1 MAMGRRKTIN
11 RRIVM
16 EKKIKKLI
24 CLGTTAI
31 LLGSMTACGSSGSP
45 NNPSPESASVSAPET
60 SAAPSSESGNTGSGK
75 VMMYSSMQEDQ
86 LMAIKKAFEAKYPNI
101 KMEYYF
107 AGTSKVIT
115 KIATEA
121 QAGQVDADV
130 IWVGDPADY
139 VSFIEQNILQQYSS
153 PEATTIDPA
162 YIEKDGYYTGAR
174 MMNMG
179 ISYNTTL
186 VTPEEAPQ
194 SWNDL
199 LDEKWNDQI
208 VMTDPGSSGTS
219 KYWRN
224 AIMCNDKYGVEYI
237 RKLKEN
243 GCYLESG
250 TTAAHNQ
257 IAASAYKVG
266 VCLDYVTA
274 NLANEGSP
282 IAFVYPEDTVSI
294 FSPLGLVA
302 NCANEENGK
311 LLYDFI
317 LSKEGQEVLVEN
329 NLISV
334 RSDVDQK
341 GADVEA
347 IAAKAMEANM
357 SDLVEQE
364 EANAEAFDSIF
375 GL

>member
-1 MAMGRRKTIN
+1 M
-11 RRIVM
+11 
-16 EKKIKKLI
+16 KKIV
-24 CLGTTAI
+24 CLALALTFVLA
-31 LLGSMTACGSSGSP
+31 ACGTPGPTASSAAPAPAS
-45 NNPSPESASVSAPET
+45 SAASTSAPASGGT
-60 SAAPSSESGNTGSGK
+60 SAASGT
-75 VMMYSSMQEDQ
+75 VMVYSSMQEDQ
-86 LMAIKKAFEAKYPNI
+86 LIAIKEAFENKYPGV

-121 QAGQVDADV
+121 QAGHVDADV

-139 VSFIEQNILQQYSS
+139 VSFKEQNILQQYTS
-153 PEATTIDPA
+153 PEASTIDAA
-162 YIEKDGYYTGAR
+162 YIDADGYYTGAR

-179 ISYNTTL
+179 IAYNTGL

-199 LDEKWNDQI
+199 LDPKWNDQI
-208 VMTDPGSSGTS
+208 VMTDPGTAGTT

-224 AIMCNDKYGVEYI
+224 AIMCSEKYGADFI
-237 RKLKEN
+237 QKLKDN

-250 TTAAHNQ
+250 TTATHNQ
-257 IAASAYKVG
+257 LAASAYKVG

-294 FSPLGLVA
+294 FSPIGLVA

-317 LSKEGQEVLVEN
+317 LSKEGQEVLVAN

-334 RSDVDQK
+334 RSDVDQ
-341 GADVEA
+341 GNTDVPA
-347 IAAKAMEANM
+347 IAAKALATNM
-357 SDLVEQE
+357 TDMVAKE
-364 EANAEAFDSIF
+364 EENSAKFDSIF

>member
-1 MAMGRRKTIN
+1 MKHGKKVIAM
-11 RRIVM
+11 
-16 EKKIKKLI
+16 
-24 CLGTTAI
+24 
-31 LLGSMTACGSSGSP
+31 LLAVSMSLALAACGSTAAQ
-45 NNPSPESASVSAPET
+45 PSATPANTPAASDKAPEQSSDT
-60 SAAPSSESGNTGSGK
+60 SNSGT
-75 VMMYSSMQEDQ
+75 VMLYSSMQEDQ
-86 LMAIKKAFEAKYPNI
+86 LIAIKQAFETKYPDV

-121 QAGQVDADV
+121 QAGHVDADV

-139 VSFIEQNILQQYSS
+139 VSFKDQGILQPYTS
-153 PEATTIDPA
+153 PEAAAIDAA
-162 YIEKDGYYTGAR
+162 YIDSDGYYTGAR

-179 ISYNTTL
+179 IAYNTAL

-199 LDEKWNDQI
+199 LDPKWNDQI
-208 VMTDPGSSGTS
+208 VMTDPGTSGTS
-219 KYWRN
+219 KYWMN
-224 AIMCNDKYGVEYI
+224 ALMSSDKYGADYMQ
-237 RKLKEN
+237 KLKDN

-257 IAASAYKVG
+257 LAASAYKVG

-282 IAFVYPEDTVSI
+282 IAFVFPEDTVSI
-294 FSPLGLVA
+294 FSPIGLVKDA
-302 NCANEENGK
+302 KNEANGK

-317 LSKEGQEVLVEN
+317 LSKEGQEVLVAN
-329 NLISV
+329 NLLSV
-334 RSDVDQK
+334 RNDVDQ
-341 GADVEA
+341 GDVDVAA
-347 IAAKAMEANM
+347 IAAKALP
-357 SDLVEQE
+357 SDLGTMAGHGE
-364 EANAEAFDSIF
+364 ENASIFDKIF

>member
-1 MAMGRRKTIN
+1 MK
-11 RRIVM
+11 
-16 EKKIKKLI
+16 KKLL
-24 CLGTTAI
+24 CA
-31 LLGSMTACGSSGSP
+31 LLCVVTVASLVIGCGNSKEAAENTPTETKKEEVKEEAEKPADSS
-45 NNPSPESASVSAPET
+45 NEPS
-60 SAAPSSESGNTGSGK
+60 GM

-86 LMAIKKAFEAKYPNI
+86 LIAVKEAFEKKYPNV

-115 KIATEA
+115 KIATEQ

-139 VSFIEQNILQQYSS
+139 VSFKEQGILQTYSS
-153 PEATTIDPA
+153 PEAEAIDPVF
-162 YIEKDGYYTGAR
+162 IDPEGYYTGAR
-174 MMNMG
+174 QMNMG
-179 ISYNTTL
+179 IAYNTAL
-186 VTPEEAPQ
+186 VTAEEAPQ

-199 LDEKWNDQI
+199 LDPKWNDQI
-208 VMTDPGSSGTS
+208 VMSDPGSSGTS
-219 KYWRN
+219 KFWRN
-224 AIMCNDKYGVEYI
+224 AIMSNDAYGADWI
-237 RKLKEN
+237 QKLKDN

-250 TTAAHNQ
+250 TTATHNQ

-282 IAFVYPEDTVSI
+282 IAFVFPEDTVSM
-294 FSPLGLVA
+294 FSPLGLVK

-317 LSKEGQEVLVEN
+317 LSKEGQQVLIDN
-329 NLISV
+329 NLITV
-334 RSDVDQK
+334 RTDMEQEGVDVN
-341 GADVEA
+341 A
-347 IAAKAMEANM
+347 IAAKAMET
-357 SDLVEQE
+357 DLNKMVEME
-364 EANAEAFDSIF
+364 EENAEAFDTIF